1 MKINQVEELVGITKK
16 NIRFYESQGLLNP
29 NRDPENGYR
38 EYTLEDVRQLE
49 RVKLLRKLDI
59 PCEQI
64 RNVMDGKLTLSACV
78 KDQQEAL
85 EKRGSDLQRM
95 QELCNLLSEEA
106 ADFDSLDAAAFLEN
120 MRKLEQGGV
129 RFVDTSKSDVK
140 KRRTGA
146 IVSAVVCI
154 LYFAALGGLM
164 FLGNSVDPIPP
175 AVLIFLIL
183 IPIVMIVGITL
194 ALRQRMKEIKGGE
207 LDEARKY

>member
-120 MRKLEQGGV
+120 MKKLEQGGV

>member
-29 NRDPENGYR
+29 KRDPENGYR

-120 MRKLEQGGV
+120 MKKLEQGGV

-154 LYFAALGGLM
+154 LYFAALGGLL

>member
-183 IPIVMIVGITL
+183 IPIVMIVDITL

>member
-29 NRDPENGYR
+29 KRDPENGYR

-78 KDQQEAL
+78 KDQQETL

-95 QELCNLLSEEA
+95 QELCSLLSEEA

-146 IVSAVVCI
+146 IVSAIVCI
-154 LYFAALGGLM
+154 LYFATLGGLL
-164 FLGNSVDPIPP
+164 FWGNSVDPIPP

-183 IPIVMIVGITL
+183 IPIIMIVGITL

>member
-29 NRDPENGYR
+29 KRDPENGYR

-129 RFVDTSKSDVK
+129 RFVDTNKSDVK